1 LAERHGRLVGVE
13 EEDWICAR
21 KQTSPQDRKEK
32 AAGGRLKPACWSV
45 GLLQRGAKTREV
57 TCHTSAPQSHYSNPT
72 LVPSFMIECQNDVRF
87 SKDNATFGSPTYSGD
102 SGSNVLDGRERTID
116 KASGHLIVQNMKA

>member
-1 LAERHGRLVGVE
+1 MVGGEKKKQQAQASLLERWPIQQRSAK
-13 EEDWICAR
+13 AR
-21 KQTSPQDRKEK
+21 E
-32 AAGGRLKPACWSV
+32 A
-45 GLLQRGAKTREV
+45 

-72 LVPSFMIECQNDVRF
+72 LVPYFMIECKNDVRL